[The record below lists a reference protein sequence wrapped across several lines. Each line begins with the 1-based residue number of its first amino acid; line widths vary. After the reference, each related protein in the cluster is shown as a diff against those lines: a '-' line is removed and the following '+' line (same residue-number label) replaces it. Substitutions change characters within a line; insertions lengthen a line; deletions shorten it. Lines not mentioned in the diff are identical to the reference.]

1 MDEKINKSSVLDTDD
16 GNILVLVNRNN
27 LISRSY
33 IPVGMVS
40 VQGTERLIKREV
52 HIAYLKMKA
61 DALAENLDFYIDSAY
76 RSYSAQERLFISYG
90 GVNGQKRCAP
100 PGTSEHHTGLAVDIL
115 ALSTKKGL
123 YKCFFQT
130 PEYRW
135 LCDNCAD
142 YGFIIRYPYGKT
154 HITGYDWEPWHFRY
168 VGKEA
173 AAEITKRSITLEEY
187 LNCV

>member
-1 MDEKINKSSVLDTDD
+1 MNEKLNKPSALDADD

-33 IPVGMVS
+33 TPVDMVA
-40 VQGTERLIKREV
+40 VQGTERLIKRSA

-61 DALAENLDFYIDSAY
+61 DALAEGLDFYIDSAY
-76 RSYSAQERLFISYG
+76 RSYSTQERLFIAG
-90 GVNGQKRCAP
+90 GGERSKVCAP
-100 PGTSEHHTGLAVDIL
+100 PGASEHHTGLAVDIL
-115 ALSTKKGL
+115 TLTLKKGP
-123 YKCFFQT
+123 YRRFFQT

-135 LCDNCAD
+135 LCDHCAD

-168 VGKEA
+168 VGRET
-173 AAEITKRSITLEEY
+173 AAEITKRKITLEEY
-187 LNCV
+187 LNDA